1 MSQSLIRL
9 GLVGV
14 ICAALQL
21 ATAAAQASPSPSPAP
36 VAAGSA
42 GHNASAPMEFD
53 SFIVVLLVRPPN
65 PPDMPKDQLDKLQE
79 SHLANIR
86 RLHDEGKLLK
96 AGPFE
101 DYSNRNVRGMF
112 ILNTT
117 SVDQARE
124 WVGTDPTVKARRL
137 APEYLKW
144 YVEKGS
150 LK

>member
-1 MSQSLIRL
+1 MMQCFIRL
-9 GLVGV
+9 GLAGV
-14 ICAALQL
+14 VCSFLQL
-21 ATAAAQASPSPSPAP
+21 ATAATQASASPSPMASGSP
-36 VAAGSA
+36 
-42 GHNASAPMEFD
+42 GHDANAPMAFD
-53 SFIVVLLVRPPN
+53 SFIVVLLVRPPKA
-65 PPDMPKDQLDKLQE
+65 PEMPKEQLDKLME

-101 DYSNRNVRGMF
+101 DYSGRNVRGMF
-112 ILNTT
+112 ILKTD
-117 SVDQARE
+117 SVDKARE
-124 WVGTDPTVKARRL
+124 WVGTDPAVKAGRL